1 MQLWMWMQLSHP
13 SFHILII
20 QNRQRRWSHD
30 GLEIMHAPPF
40 AATTLVRKSTVKSEI
55 HIIYS
60 SSTWYM
66 IFRKL
71 NNDQFMFGLQ
81 FYLINVY
88 HPQTL
93 YSLERNQKTAW
104 KNKIHEFVQIIVYI
118 SKCKRKYTAKYADG
132 IIPISP

>member
-1 MQLWMWMQLSHP
+1 
-13 SFHILII
+13 
-20 QNRQRRWSHD
+20 
-30 GLEIMHAPPF
+30 
-40 AATTLVRKSTVKSEI
+40 
-55 HIIYS
+55 
-60 SSTWYM
+60 
-66 IFRKL
+66 
-71 NNDQFMFGLQ
+71 MFGLQ

-132 IIPISP
+132 IIPISVIRLYFILKLLRCYQTPEERGKVEE